1 MITVLVLTFFAAL
14 LISVPVVFALALACA
29 AALLWQ
35 GHLPGTIV
43 PQQIIAAIDS
53 APLLAIPLFI
63 VFGEMVSRGS
73 IGPRLVALCEAL
85 VGWVRGGLAHANV
98 LASIFFGGISGAA
111 TADTVAVGSVMIPE
125 MKRRG
130 YPAAFS
136 AIVTC
141 TSSVIGNLIP
151 PSIDLIIFAW
161 LTGTPVD
168 RLFAAGIVPGVLI
181 GIALMV
187 ISYVICRRNGYGDPV
202 PFSFPSL
209 TRSLFKAG
217 PTMLLP
223 LIILGGIFTGM
234 FTVTESAAIAFVY
247 GMALTFGVYRDLPLR
262 AIFPLLR
269 DSAIA
274 IGSIMFLLATAKVF
288 GWILTVER
296 VPQNLAAFLLTYL
309 PSKELFAINVIVVSL
324 LAGCFLTPATA
335 LIILT
340 PILYPIAMAMGFDA
354 LHFGILLLSSLA
366 LGHVTPPVGLTLF
379 IASGLSGVPI
389 DRLMRPLFPF
399 LLALIVAVL
408 IIAYVPQVTLTM
420 PRLIWGG

>member
-1 MITVLVLTFFAAL
+1 MITVLVLAFFGGL
-14 LISVPVVFALALACA
+14 LLSMPVVFALALGCA

-35 GHLPGTIV
+35 GRLPGTIV

-63 VFGEMVSRGS
+63 LFGELVSRGS
-73 IGPRLVALCEAL
+73 LGTRLVALCEAL
-85 VGWVRGGLAHANV
+85 VGWIRGGLAHANV

-136 AIVTC
+136 AVVTC

-168 RLFAAGIVPGVLI
+168 RLFAAGLAPGVLI
-181 GIALMV
+181 GFSLMA
-187 ISYVICRRNGYGDPV
+187 ISYAICRRNGYGAPLG
-202 PFSFPSL
+202 FSAL
-209 TRSLFKAG
+209 LLGKRLGEAG
-217 PTMLLP
+217 PTLLLP
-223 LIILGGIFTGM
+223 LIILGGIFTGL

-247 GMALTFGVYRDLPLR
+247 GLALTFLVYRDLPLS
-262 AIFPLLR
+262 AVGGLLR
-269 DSAIA
+269 DSVIS
-274 IGSIMFLLATAKVF
+274 IGSIMFLLATA
-288 GWILTVER
+288 
-296 VPQNLAAFLLTYL
+296 
-309 PSKELFAINVIVVSL
+309 
-324 LAGCFLTPATA
+324 

-340 PILYPIAMAMGFDA
+340 PILHPIAMAMGFDP

-379 IASGLSGVPI
+379 IASGLSGEPL
-389 DRLMRPLFPF
+389 DRLRRPRLPF
-399 LLALIVAVL
+399 LRALIVAVL
-408 IIAYVPQVTLTM
+408 VIAYVPAVTLALPDM
-420 PRLIWGG
+420 LWGTGR

>member
-1 MITVLVLTFFAAL
+1 MITVLVVTFFAAL
-14 LISVPVVFALALACA
+14 LVSVPVAFALALACA

-43 PQQIIAAIDS
+43 PQQIMAAIDS
-53 APLLAIPLFI
+53 TPLLAIPLFI
-63 VFGEMVSRGS
+63 LFGEMVSKGS

-136 AIVTC
+136 TIVTC

-168 RLFAAGIVPGVLI
+168 RLFAAGLVPGMLI
-181 GIALMV
+181 GLALMI
-187 ISYVICRRNGYGDPV
+187 ISYVICKRNGYGEPV

-209 TRSLFKAG
+209 TGSLLRAG

-223 LIILGGIFTGM
+223 VIILGGIFTGL
-234 FTVTESAAIAFVY
+234 FTVTESAAIAFLY
-247 GMALTFGVYRDLPLR
+247 GLVLTFGVYRDLPLS
-262 AIFPLLR
+262 AVGTMLR
-269 DSAIA
+269 DAVIA
-274 IGSIMFLLATAKVF
+274 IGAIMFLLATAKVF

-296 VPQNLAAFLLTYL
+296 VPQNLAAFLLTHL
-309 PSKELFAINVIVVSL
+309 PSKELFAVNVILVSL
-324 LAGCFLTPATA
+324 IAGCFLTPATA

-354 LHFGILLLSSLA
+354 LHFGIMLLSALA

-379 IASGLSGVPI
+379 IASGLSGVPV
-389 DRLMRPLFPF
+389 DRLMRPLMPF
-399 LLALIVAVL
+399 LAALIVAVL
-408 IIAYVPQVTLTM
+408 IIAYIPQVSLALPT
-420 PRLIWGG
+420 LIWGG